1 MFKMNIKVSKAIT
14 AIRSIF
20 FVCGIALSGW
30 APMVPFAKIRLGLDD
45 AGLGMLLLLL
55 GTGAITMMPVCGML
69 SQKYGNR
76 IIIGFSAAII
86 AITLPLLAVLDGVFF
101 MGGVLLLFGAGIGT
115 IDVAMN
121 ACGVQLQNLSGR
133 SIMSSLHG
141 LFSVGGLFG
150 SLGLGLLIKA
160 GLEPLYAAICLSSLV
175 VLTVVMQYKN
185 LFSAEME
192 KQVEVTVE
200 ISNSGTSSKWSWL
213 QRGVLFLGL
222 LCFIV
227 FMVEGAMLDW
237 SALFLFE
244 NKGIEESWS
253 GLGYAFFSTA
263 MAGMRLFG
271 DRIVEKYNSV
281 KVVTIGATAA
291 GVGLMLGLFS
301 PVLSLSLVGFFILG
315 CGAANIVPV
324 FFNEAGRLKNIKT
337 STAVAVITTM
347 GYSGQLMGPVAVG
360 FIAHASSLLTA
371 LGICAG
377 LLFMVAVLFGIKY
390 WSETKLKIHDAVQS

>member
-1 MFKMNIKVSKAIT
+1 MDLKLSKAVT

-20 FVCGIALSGW
+20 FVCGLALSGW

-45 AGLGMLLLLL
+45 AGLGILLLLL
-55 GTGAITMMPVCGML
+55 GAGAITMMPICGML
-69 SQKYGNR
+69 SYKYGNR
-76 IIIGFSAAII
+76 IIISISAAVI
-86 AITLPLLAVLDGVFF
+86 AVTLPLLAVLDGVFF
-101 MGGVLLLFGAGIGT
+101 MGAVLLLFGAGIGT

-121 ACGVQLQNLSGR
+121 ASGVQLQNLSGR

-141 LFSVGGLFG
+141 LFSIGGLFG
-150 SLGLGLLIKA
+150 SLGLGLLIKV
-160 GLEPLYAAICLSSLV
+160 GLEPLYAAICLSLLV
-175 VLTVVMQYKN
+175 VLTAGLQYKN
-185 LFSAEME
+185 LFSVDME
-192 KQVEVTVE
+192 KQAESTAE
-200 ISNSGTSSKWSWL
+200 ISNSGASMKWSWL

-244 NKGIEESWS
+244 NKEIDESWS

-281 KVVTIGATAA
+281 KVVTIGAIVA
-291 GVGLMLGLFS
+291 GTGLLLGLLS
-301 PVLSLSLVGFFILG
+301 PVLSLSLIGFFMLG

-337 STAVAVITTM
+337 STAVAAITTI

-360 FIAHASSLLTA
+360 FIAHAFSLLTA

-377 LLFMVAVLFGIKY
+377 LLFMVAVLFAIKY
-390 WSETKLKIHDAVQS
+390 WTETKQNVNGTIQSK